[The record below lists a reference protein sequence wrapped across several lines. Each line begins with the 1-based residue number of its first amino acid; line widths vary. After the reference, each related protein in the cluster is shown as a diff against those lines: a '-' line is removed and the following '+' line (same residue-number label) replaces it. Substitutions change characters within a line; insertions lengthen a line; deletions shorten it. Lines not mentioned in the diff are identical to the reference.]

1 MAFIPKNVIG
11 RLNELSCESV
21 AEKLGVEVI
30 HHKALC
36 IAHDE
41 EHPSM
46 AFFGE
51 NRSRWYCFSCKA
63 GGNAIKFVQ
72 LKVAWTLIRL
82 VNGYVNN
89 LVYILIIPPKISRLN
104 RQRQSLR

>member
-1 MAFIPKNVIG
+1 MAFIPKDVIEK
-11 RLNELSCESV
+11 LNELSCESV
-21 AEKLGVEVI
+21 AEKLGVDVK

-72 LKVAWTLIRL
+72 LKGGLDFNQACEWLCEQHIYTEGRCESAASIER
-82 VNGYVNN
+82 
-89 LVYILIIPPKISRLN
+89 
-104 RQRQSLR
+104 

>member
-51 NRSRWYCFSCKA
+51 NRSRGLISPLPSEVSSVFCAGWDRLARGLLLLWCFPI
-63 GGNAIKFVQ
+63 GGWKGAVKF
-72 LKVAWTLIRL
+72 L
-82 VNGYVNN
+82 
-89 LVYILIIPPKISRLN
+89 
-104 RQRQSLR
+104 